1 MKVVAWESYLNQQ
14 TVFKGVA
21 WYFSVFQL
29 HNSNNQKKEK
39 FGYITLNFS
48 K

>member
-21 WYFSVFQL
+21 WYFSVFQRP
-29 HNSNNQKKEK
+29 NANNQKKENV
-39 FGYITLNFS
+39 GYTLKFS